1 MQTRT
6 LSQKLKSTKLWAM
19 IAGVVVGVAIYL
31 GADADTIQTVAGAV
45 TALASVITYIV
56 TEGKVDFAAVSQTIE
71 IIGNAVEALEDGEE
85 DEEKPDA

>member
-31 GADADTIQTVAGAV
+31 GADADTIQTVSGAV

>member
-1 MQTRT
+1 MKRT
-6 LSQKLKSTKLWAM
+6 IVDKLSSRKLWAM
-19 IAGVVVGVAIYL
+19 IAGVVVGVAMAM

-45 TALASVITYIV
+45 TALASVITYII

-85 DEEKPDA
+85 EDGSPDA

>member
-1 MQTRT
+1 MKRT
-6 LSQKLKSTKLWAM
+6 IGDKLSSRKLWAM
-19 IAGVVVGVAIYL
+19 IAGIVVGVAMAM

-45 TALASVITYIV
+45 TALASVITYII

-85 DEEKPDA
+85 EDGSPDA

>member
-85 DEEKPDA
+85 DEGKPDA